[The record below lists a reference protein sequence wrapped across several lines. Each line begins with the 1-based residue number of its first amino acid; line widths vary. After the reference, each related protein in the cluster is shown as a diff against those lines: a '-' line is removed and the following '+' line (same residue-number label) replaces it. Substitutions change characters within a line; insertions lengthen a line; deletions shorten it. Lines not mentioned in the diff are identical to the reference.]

1 MLITRQFYQWL
12 IEMQQRPSDYGI
24 PSEHHKD
31 VQAIFS
37 AFLGRSNENVHI
49 WRTVLDT
56 MTATERQ
63 ADPVTVHFGPNLE
76 PLEIVDGPSALEYLF
91 IIAELRLV
99 LTGNRTGYHF
109 CYASASACIWHLLST
124 PRTPARLGSQF
135 QSWPISCTSLRRC
148 S

>member
-12 IEMQQRPSDYGI
+12 IEMQQRPSDYGM

-49 WRTVLDT
+49 WRTVLDK

-63 ADPVTVHFGPNLE
+63 ADSVTVHIGLISNR
-76 PLEIVDGPSALEYLF
+76 SKS
-91 IIAELRLV
+91 
-99 LTGNRTGYHF
+99 LTGHPHWG
-109 CYASASACIWHLLST
+109 I
-124 PRTPARLGSQF
+124 
-135 QSWPISCTSLRRC
+135 C
-148 S
+148 SV